1 MEFGGIKMKFRYNIL
16 IISAALIVLILLI
29 FNILLMNEKSTKIQS
44 ENIVKVG
51 VYEYEP
57 YIYLDRNGN
66 VTGYYNDL
74 LKLINKKY
82 DFSYE
87 YVECNI
93 SEGIDKLK
101 NCDIDIMLGLPIDS
115 RLNEDIIFNQ
125 QSIDEEE
132 FGVFSKE
139 NIIMS
144 DLKSSKNLK
153 LGLVEDDFNAE
164 WVLKFF
170 KQNNINTEVVYK
182 KNYKELSQLMKE
194 DKIDIMVD
202 NPYKKNKYKMIYK
215 FAGEPI
221 YIAGNKNSSGILANI
236 DKAIEEYRL
245 QNNDSIE
252 KLQLRYFD
260 EDYKKDLINKFILIL
275 ISFILFLLITFIK
288 IIPQIKKINTKK
300 KIKYKMNKDKYLLQY
315 QPIYNPRNKEIIGFE
330 GLLRLLDEENKLV
343 PPYKFIPEIE
353 KNDMLFDISLWIL
366 KKAIEDYNKIKNYK
380 CVSNKNFYISLNIS
394 LNEIENDNFVKQAI
408 EILSKSNLEKNNI
421 CLEVIERFK
430 INNTN
435 KANKNIKLLR
445 ENGFK
450 IAIDDFGIEYSNL
463 DILEKL
469 HIDTIKIDKN
479 FVDGIGKDIIKNE
492 IVLFIS
498 KIAKITNKSV
508 VLEGVEEEHQDTI
521 IKKIENDSIY
531 VQGYYYN
538 KPMYLED
545 IEKL

>member
-1 MEFGGIKMKFRYNIL
+1 MKFRYNIL

-29 FNILLMNEKSTKIQS
+29 FNILSMNEKSTKIQS

-508 VLEGVEEEHQDTI
+508 VLEGVEEKYQDTL

>member
-1 MEFGGIKMKFRYNIL
+1 MKFRYNIL

-29 FNILLMNEKSTKIQS
+29 FNILSMNEKSTKIQS

-498 KIAKITNKSV
+498 KIAKNTNKSV

>member
-1 MEFGGIKMKFRYNIL
+1 MKFRYNIL

-29 FNILLMNEKSTKIQS
+29 FNILSMNEKSTKIQS

-74 LKLINKKY
+74 LRLINKKY

>member
-1 MEFGGIKMKFRYNIL
+1 MKFRYNIL

-29 FNILLMNEKSTKIQS
+29 FNILSMNEKSTKIQS

-87 YVECNI
+87 YVVCNI

-101 NCDIDIMLGLPIDS
+101 NGDIDIMLGLPIDS
-115 RLNEDIIFNQ
+115 RLQDGIIFNR

-144 DLKSSKNLK
+144 DLKSSKYLK

-182 KNYKELSQLMKE
+182 KNYKELSQLME
-194 DKIDIMVD
+194 EEKIDIMID

-508 VLEGVEEEHQDTI
+508 VLEGVEEKYQDTI

-538 KPMYLED
+538 KSMYLED

>member
-1 MEFGGIKMKFRYNIL
+1 MKFRYNIL

-29 FNILLMNEKSTKIQS
+29 FNILSMNEKSTKIQS

-66 VTGYYNDL
+66 ITGYYNDL

-508 VLEGVEEEHQDTI
+508 VLEGVEEKYQDTI

>member
-1 MEFGGIKMKFRYNIL
+1 MKFRYNIL

-29 FNILLMNEKSTKIQS
+29 FNILSMNEKSTKIQS

-132 FGVFSKE
+132 FGIFSKE
-139 NIIMS
+139 NITMS
-144 DLKSSKNLK
+144 DLKSSKYLK

-182 KNYKELSQLMKE
+182 KNYKELSQLME
-194 DKIDIMVD
+194 EEKIDIMVD

>member
-1 MEFGGIKMKFRYNIL
+1 MKFRYNIL

-29 FNILLMNEKSTKIQS
+29 FNILSMNEKSTKIQS

-300 KIKYKMNKDKYLLQY
+300 KIKYKMDNDKYLLQY

>member
-1 MEFGGIKMKFRYNIL
+1 MKFRYNIL

-521 IKKIENDSIY
+521 IKKIKNDSIY

>member
-1 MEFGGIKMKFRYNIL
+1 MKFRYNIL

-29 FNILLMNEKSTKIQS
+29 FNILSMNEKSTKIQS

-343 PPYKFIPEIE
+343 SPYKFIPEIE

>member
-1 MEFGGIKMKFRYNIL
+1 MKFRYNIL

-29 FNILLMNEKSTKIQS
+29 FNILSMNEKSTKIQS

-202 NPYKKNKYKMIYK
+202 NPYKKNKYKIIYK

>member
-1 MEFGGIKMKFRYNIL
+1 MKFRYNIL

-29 FNILLMNEKSTKIQS
+29 FNILSMNEKSTKIQS

-132 FGVFSKE
+132 FGIFSKE
-139 NIIMS
+139 NITMS
-144 DLKSSKNLK
+144 DLKSSKYLK

-435 KANKNIKLLR
+435 KANENIKLLR
-445 ENGFK
+445 DNGFK

-508 VLEGVEEEHQDTI
+508 VLEGVEEKYQDTL

>member
-1 MEFGGIKMKFRYNIL
+1 MKFRYNIL

-29 FNILLMNEKSTKIQS
+29 FNILSMNEKSTKIQS

-182 KNYKELSQLMKE
+182 KNYKELSQLME
-194 DKIDIMVD
+194 EEKIDIMVD

-221 YIAGNKNSSGILANI
+221 YIAGNKNSSGILVNI

>member
-1 MEFGGIKMKFRYNIL
+1 MKFRYNIL

-29 FNILLMNEKSTKIQS
+29 FNILSMNEKSTKIQS

-66 VTGYYNDL
+66 ITGYYNDL

-87 YVECNI
+87 YVEYNI

>member
-1 MEFGGIKMKFRYNIL
+1 MKFRYNIL

-29 FNILLMNEKSTKIQS
+29 FNILSMNEKSTKIQS

-182 KNYKELSQLMKE
+182 KNYKELSQLME
-194 DKIDIMVD
+194 EEKIDIMVD

>member
-1 MEFGGIKMKFRYNIL
+1 MKFRYNIL

-29 FNILLMNEKSTKIQS
+29 FNILSMNEKSTKIQS

-315 QPIYNPRNKEIIGFE
+315 QPIYSPRNKEIIGFE

-450 IAIDDFGIEYSNL
+450 IAIDDFGVEYSNL
-463 DILEKL
+463 DILHL
-469 HIDTIKIDKN
+469 LDTDVIKVDKH
-479 FVDGIGKDIIKNE
+479 FVDGIDKDTIRNE
-492 IVLFIS
+492 IILFIS
-498 KIAKITNKSV
+498 RIAKAKGKAV